1 MKIAAVS
8 ALALAV
14 AAFGTANAQDAPQ
27 PPQTIIAYADLNLR
41 STADANLML
50 GRIRNAA
57 AEVCRA
63 SPMAEGMSHSEI
75 VVRDDCFRQAVQRAV
90 AQLNAPKVTAAF
102 EARADRLKLA
112 RAQ

>member
-1 MKIAAVS
+1 MNIATVS
-8 ALALAV
+8 AIALLAAS
-14 AAFGTANAQDAPQ
+14 AAHAESLDAQRAPQ
-27 PPQTIIAYADLNLR
+27 TTIAYADLNLK

-63 SPMAEGMSHSEI
+63 SPAVGTSHSEI
-75 VVRDDCFRQAVQRAV
+75 VVRDDCFREAVERAV
-90 AQLNAPKVTAAF
+90 TQLNAPKVTAAF